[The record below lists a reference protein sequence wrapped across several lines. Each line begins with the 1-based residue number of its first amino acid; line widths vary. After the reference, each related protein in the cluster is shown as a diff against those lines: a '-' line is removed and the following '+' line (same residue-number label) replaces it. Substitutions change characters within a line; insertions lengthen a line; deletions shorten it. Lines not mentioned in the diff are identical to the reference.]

1 MSRYAK
7 NMDINFGI
15 RKKKRAGC
23 VERNLPAACFL
34 DQAVFR
40 NGC

>member
-15 RKKKRAGC
+15 RKKSGQ
-23 VERNLPAACFL
+23 AAWNATCPRLAF
-34 DQAVFR
+34 
-40 NGC
+40 